1 MGLDMYLNA
10 TRSFSGYDYEG
21 PERKKEFKQLMNSVG
36 SEHWA
41 DRQSPYATVTFT
53 VGYWRKMNAVHGWFA
68 RNCGEPDNDVSMYV
82 SKDDLI
88 KLKNDCASAL
98 LKMPTKVPVSIGT
111 AVSIKTD
118 NPFEAIKDLITA
130 EAHSA
135 EFNDSND
142 DDPLRPTAGFFF
154 GSTEKDD
161 WYYDGLRETINIV
174 DKALSLPDEWRFR
187 YEASY

>member
-1 MGLDMYLNA
+1 MYLNA

-36 SEHWA
+36 SQHWA

-82 SKDDLI
+82 SRDDLI

-98 LKMPTKVPVSIGT
+98 LRIPNKVPVSIGT
-111 AVSIKTD
+111 AVSVKTD
-118 NPFEAIKDLITA
+118 NPFEAIKDLIIA

-142 DDPLRPTAGFFF
+142 NDPLRPTAGFFF
-154 GSTEKDD
+154 GSTEKND

-174 DKALSLPDEWRFR
+174 DKAISLPDEWRFR

>member
-21 PERKKEFKQLMNSVG
+21 TERKKEFKQLMNSVG

-68 RNCGEPDNDVSMYV
+68 RHCGEPDNDVSMYV
-82 SKDDLI
+82 SRDHLN
-88 KLKNDCASAL
+88 KLKQDCAEAL
-98 LKMPTKVPVSIGT
+98 LKMPSKVPVSVGT
-111 AVSIKTD
+111 LVSAKTN
-118 NPFEAIKDLITA
+118 NPFETIKDLIMA
-130 EAHSA
+130 ETHSA
-135 EFNDSND
+135 EFNDSNNN
-142 DDPLRPTAGFFF
+142 DPLRPTAGFFF

-174 DKALSLPDEWRFR
+174 DKAISLPDEWRFR

>member
-36 SEHWA
+36 SQHWA

-68 RNCGEPDNDVSMYV
+68 RNCGDEDNDVSMYV
-82 SKDDLI
+82 SKDHLN
-88 KLKNDCASAL
+88 KLKHDCAVEL
-98 LKMPTKVPVSIGT
+98 LKMPSKVPVSIGT
-111 AVSIKTD
+111 AVSIETD
-118 NPFEAIKDLITA
+118 NPFEAIKDLIVA
-130 EAHSA
+130 ETHSA

-142 DDPLRPTAGFFF
+142 NDPLRPTAGFFF

-161 WYYDGLRETINIV
+161 WYYDGLKETINIV